1 MRIVFIAFL
10 ILPLLSVSQ
19 SRLNCKPLYVW
30 NTSIEVNV
38 QGDNLSDR
46 IADQIE
52 TALVEYR
59 DCRVLNRRSYAIHEK
74 HRNNEII
81 VRSINDLDPG
91 TVNGLK
97 TVQAQWIVISNL
109 TMETNQTDTVYALS
123 VSIESIETTQI
134 IAKSEAYLS
143 LGELLK
149 PGQRYFIIN
158 RLLERMVGGESNNVQ
173 RDAENKA
180 VGMHLSASIIRETA
194 ESYVHAGTMTVWNRG
209 EKLYQDG
216 LKAIENREFESAI
229 NLLYDALKN
238 FQIVYNDRETDFIS
252 PFEMPQ
258 YFSFKI
264 SDFHEGSFVVKEGQT
279 IVFSAFGVMELDP
292 KHTEVGP
299 AGLEKVGK
307 NKKKVIEKGIPFGA
321 LMMKGRKDTEWQFLG
336 DYKMSKIL
344 QTGKFNLHFQ
354 VNDKIPDDNEGV
366 YYVEITIYPKL

>member
-1 MRIVFIAFL
+1 MRIIFIAFL
-10 ILPLLSVSQ
+10 IMPFLSVSQ
-19 SRLNCKPLYVW
+19 TLLNCKPLYVW

-109 TMETNQTDTVYALS
+109 TMETNQTDTVYSLS
-123 VSIESIETTQI
+123 VSIESIGTTQI
-134 IAKSEAYLS
+134 IAKSEAYFS
-143 LGELLK
+143 VGELLK

-194 ESYVHAGTMTVWNRG
+194 ENYVHSGTTTVWNRG
-209 EKLYQDG
+209 EKLYRDG

-252 PFEMPQ
+252 SIEMPQ
-258 YFSFKI
+258 YFSFKV
-264 SDFHEGSFVVKEGQT
+264 SDPHKQSFDVKEGQT
-279 IVFSAFGVMELDP
+279 MVISAFGAMKLDA

-299 AGLEKVGK
+299 EGIGKVGK
-307 NKKKVIEKGIPFGA
+307 NKKKVIEKEVPYGS
-321 LMMKGRKDTEWQFLG
+321 LMMMAKRGHWQSIGGYYMTKVLLTG
-336 DYKMSKIL
+336 TVDIL
-344 QTGKFNLHFQ
+344 FV
-354 VNDKIPDDNEGV
+354 VNDKIPDDNEGAF
-366 YYVEITIYPKL
+366 YVEITIYPKL